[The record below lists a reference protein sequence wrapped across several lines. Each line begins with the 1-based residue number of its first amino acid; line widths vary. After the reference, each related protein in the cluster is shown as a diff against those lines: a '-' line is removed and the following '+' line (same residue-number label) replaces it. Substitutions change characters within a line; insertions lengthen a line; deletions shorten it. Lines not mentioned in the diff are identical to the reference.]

1 MPAVRT
7 RAEARARIRSLMEA
21 AVEKMIPADALVPL
35 KGSRFR
41 DFEAQAET
49 VSNLLHTTLLEERA
63 ALEDTAQVP
72 EAGRCPQCGSVRV
85 YLKKEVAQEEALSPH
100 GPVTLTKQHARCRAC
115 GRSFSP
121 SGSGLGL
128 AGRSAAD
135 PGGGGTVGAGG
146 GPA

>member
-7 RAEARARIRSLMEA
+7 RVEARARIRSLMEA
-21 AVEKMIPADALVPL
+21 AVEKMIPADETVPL

-41 DFEAQAET
+41 DFETQAET

-63 ALEDTAQVP
+63 ALEDQAHVP
-72 EAGRCPQCGSVRV
+72 DAGRCPHCGSDRV
-85 YLKKEVAQEEALSPH
+85 YLKKEAAQEEALSPH
-100 GPVTLTKQHARCRAC
+100 GPVTLTKQQARCRAC
-115 GRSFSP
+115 GGSFSP
-121 SGSGLGL
+121 SGPGLGL

-135 PGGGGTVGAGG
+135 PGGGGTAGPGG

>member
-21 AVEKMIPADALVPL
+21 AVERMIPADESVPL
-35 KGSRFR
+35 KGARFR

-49 VSNLLHTTLLEERA
+49 ISNLLHTTLLEERA
-63 ALEDTAQVP
+63 ALENTAHVP
-72 EAGRCPQCGSVRV
+72 DAGRCPHCGSVRG
-85 YLKKEVAQEEALSPH
+85 YLKKEVAQAEAFSPH

-115 GRSFSP
+115 GKSFSP
-121 SGSGLGL
+121 AGPGVGL
-128 AGRSAAD
+128 AGRGAAD
-135 PGGGGTVGAGG
+135 PGGGRTAGPGG